1 MLQISS
7 PYDIIAAS
15 TILDAIVVGM
25 MLVFCFSTLYPCF
38 NKMRANSSRNMTL
51 LLDSVVVIL
60 VTIIGW
66 FIMVLIQS
74 FLLWIGS
81 GYFALVGQDL
91 ESFSNIIN
99 STFEANW
106 LTIPLCLIMGSVLG
120 VIWGDRLVR
129 EKEDGM
135 SKLGIFFSTLAV
147 SFFISIIVVLFLQNI
162 GLFVVVA

>member
-15 TILDAIVVGM
+15 TILDALVVGM

-38 NKMRANSSRNMTL
+38 SKMRFDSSRTKMMF
-51 LLDSVVVIL
+51 LDAGVIIL

-66 FIMVLIQS
+66 FIMILIQS

-99 STFEANW
+99 STFDANL
-106 LTIPLCLIMGSVLG
+106 LTIPLCLILGSVLG
-120 VIWGDRLVR
+120 VIWGDRLMR

-147 SFFISIIVVLFLQNI
+147 SFFISIMTVLFLQNI
-162 GLFVVVA
+162 GLFVVVV